1 MQIGTQK
8 WHRLMVVP
16 MWRLKDFA
24 YSETPWGWDRRDS
37 RQRGS
42 ESIPRPYDGTLSH
55 TQPHTQHPRP
65 HPHGCPGGGWGGPSP
80 FSTPQTKAWQQKAVG
95 CREAPP
101 EPGGICLSHRGGTAS
116 CISKRF
122 PLCQPLAA
130 PLGATFLAWGC
141 AGGPNGLRLQRTAP
155 SLQGSSRPHGCFCRG
170 KKERTGK
177 GKWKNAARM
186 WQQMG
191 LGAHSGAHKE
201 RVPPAPGIA
210 FHPKLPWPSRLHV
223 P

>member
-1 MQIGTQK
+1 MGV
-8 WHRLMVVP
+8 LGE
-16 MWRLKDFA
+16 A
-24 YSETPWGWDRRDS
+24 
-37 RQRGS
+37 
-42 ESIPRPYDGTLSH
+42 
-55 TQPHTQHPRP
+55 
-65 HPHGCPGGGWGGPSP
+65 WGGPTP
-80 FSTPQTKAWQQKAVG
+80 LSTPQTKTWQQKAVG

-101 EPGGICLSHRGGTAS
+101 EPGGICLTHGGGGGGRAS

-122 PLCQPLAA
+122 PFCQPLAA

-141 AGGPNGLRLQRTAP
+141 AGGPDGLRLQSAAP
-155 SLQGSSRPHGCFCRG
+155 SLQGSSWPHGCFRRG
-170 KKERTGK
+170 EKERTGK

-210 FHPKLPWPSRLHV
+210 FHPQAALAVTAPCPVVKGMTV
-223 P
+223 